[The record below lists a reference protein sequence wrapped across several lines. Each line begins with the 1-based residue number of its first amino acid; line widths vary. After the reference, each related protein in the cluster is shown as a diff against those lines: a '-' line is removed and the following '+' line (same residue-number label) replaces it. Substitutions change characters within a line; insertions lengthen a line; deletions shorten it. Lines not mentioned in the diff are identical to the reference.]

1 MPNLTKG
8 TARIVFA
15 QGVHHLTLDSADGTG
30 ELCTTRFA
38 GPAPTVTTTD
48 DGTVTITRRGAQHP
62 FDLVRRTAAVSLS
75 PAAAWDIEI
84 RGVAAQVEAD
94 LTGLR
99 LRSLTV
105 TEGCSEARFLLP
117 QTDVPVPV
125 HFGSGIRKVTLL
137 RPLETYA
144 ALRARKGLTSLS
156 LDGEWV
162 GTLASADW
170 RSAGPEG
177 ATGGYEITLAAGG
190 NHLTVA

>member
-1 MPNLTKG
+1 
-8 TARIVFA
+8 
-15 QGVHHLTLDSADGTG
+15 
-30 ELCTTRFA
+30 
-38 GPAPTVTTTD
+38 
-48 DGTVTITRRGAQHP
+48 VTITRRGAQHP

-75 PAAAWDIEI
+75 PAVAWDIEI
-84 RGVAAQVEAD
+84 RGVATQVEAD
-94 LTGLR
+94 LAGLR

-117 QTDVPVPV
+117 QTDVPAPV
-125 HFGSGIRKVTLL
+125 HFGSGIRKVTLQ
-137 RPLETYA
+137 RPPETYA
-144 ALRARKGLTSLS
+144 ALRAGKGLTSLS

-190 NHLTVA
+190 THLTIA